1 MPDARLLRE
10 ITDALRVL
18 TGKADQ
24 AGSTTVRSILTMT
37 AEAVRKEAER
47 AERAERGD
55 MTRQARR
62 T

>member
-10 ITDALRVL
+10 ITDADRGL

-24 AGSTTVRSILTMT
+24 AGSTKIRSILTMT
-37 AEAVRKEAER
+37 AEAVTKEEER
-47 AERAERGD
+47 AERAERGGV
-55 MTRQARR
+55 TRQARR